1 MKLIHSLFLLFMAGS
16 LILAQEADSRKLIIR
31 GDDMGSSHAA
41 NLACID
47 AYNEGIMTTVE
58 LMVPC
63 PWFPEAV
70 NLLQEHPGL
79 DIGIHLVLTSEWEN
93 YKWRPVSCAPSL
105 VDDAGYF
112 FPMIWANDRFPPE
125 RALREQDWKIEE
137 IEQEFRAQIEL
148 ALDNLPYVSHLTC
161 HMGCYNWDPR
171 VEEVYFRLAIE
182 YGLDIRLEEYGVEK
196 LPLEHKG
203 NDLESRVTNFMEALE
218 KMEKGKTYLYV
229 EHPALDVP
237 EMNAIG
243 HSGYYGVAAD
253 RDLVARVWTDPRV
266 MQKIVDLDIELIGYK
281 DLVE

>member
-1 MKLIHSLFLLFMAGS
+1 MKAIFASLLIILSANLLTAQESDSPKLIV
-16 LILAQEADSRKLIIR
+16 R
-31 GDDMGSSHAA
+31 GDDMGSTHAA
-41 NLACID
+41 NLACIE
-47 AYNEGIMTTVE
+47 AYNEGIMTAVE

-93 YKWRPVSCAPSL
+93 YKWRPVSCVPSL

-112 FPMIWANDRFPPE
+112 FPMIWVNDRFPPE

-148 ALDNLPYVSHLTC
+148 ALKKIPYVSHLTC
-161 HMGCYNWDPR
+161 HMGCYSWDPK
-171 VEEVYFRLAIE
+171 VEGVYFKLASE
-182 YGLDIRLEEYGVEK
+182 YGLNIRPGEYGVER

-203 NDLESRVTNFMEALE
+203 TDLESRVANFIEALE

-237 EMNAIG
+237 EMTGIG
-243 HSGYYGVAAD
+243 HSGYYDVADD
-253 RDLVARVWTDPRV
+253 RDLVTRVWTDPRV
-266 MQKIVDLDIELIGYK
+266 KQKIIDLDIALIGYK